1 MGSTRSRKPPAAP
14 EVDRKAARSAEEGF
28 FERLSHNLG
37 QTGGIFDPISNR
49 TYDASPRNR
58 VTKVLDDR
66 SSEVKSL
73 IKRFAE
79 RDLMRVYEEMPRNEI
94 HLNEIVHKELLGR
107 PSVKVV
113 VVGAAFSPIEDLV
126 RSGASRSRIPVSEL
140 QRVKDQV
147 VRSEQVFYYIAA
159 FSTTGWEDEAR
170 RALVGSNH
178 LVALSDV
185 SHGAWRTY
193 YAADPRWRSAA
204 RIFDLSSE
212 DEKVEAV
219 RRWVSRHTLELLM
232 DELTEDTVFDALG
245 YAIPI
250 IREAFS
256 RIAAEDRYVRFDTTA
271 RPYRL
276 TRVYG

>member
-1 MGSTRSRKPPAAP
+1 MASTRMRKAP
-14 EVDRKAARSAEEGF
+14 GPEIDRKAARVAEEGY
-28 FERLSHNLG
+28 FERLSHNMG
-37 QTGGIFDPISNR
+37 MTGGLFDPLTNR

-79 RDLMRVYEEMPRNEI
+79 RDLMRAYEEMPKNEL
-94 HLNEIVHKELLGR
+94 HVFEIVHKELLGR

-113 VVGAAFSPIEDLV
+113 VAGAAFSPVEELV
-126 RSGASRSRIPVSEL
+126 RAGSSRARIPASEL
-140 QRVKDQV
+140 HRTKDQI
-147 VRSEQVFYYIAA
+147 VRNEQVFYYLNA
-159 FSTTGWEDEAR
+159 FATTGWEEDAR
-170 RALVGSNH
+170 RALVGNNYLIS
-178 LVALSDV
+178 LSDV
-185 SHGAWRTY
+185 QNGAWRTY
-193 YAADPRWRSAA
+193 YAPDPRWRAAA

-250 IREAFS
+250 IREAFTQ
-256 RIAAEDRYVRFDTTA
+256 IAAEDRYVRFDTSA

>member
-1 MGSTRSRKPPAAP
+1 MGSTRIRKPPAP
-14 EVDRKAARSAEEGF
+14 EIDRNAARVAEEGY
-28 FERLSHNLG
+28 FERLAKNMNL
-37 QTGGIFDPISNR
+37 TGGLYDPLSNR

-58 VTKVLDDR
+58 VTKVIDER
-66 SSEVKSL
+66 SSEVKTL

-79 RDLMRVYEEMPRNEI
+79 RDLMRAYEEMPKNEL
-94 HLNEIVHKELLGR
+94 HLFEIVHKELLGR

-113 VVGAAFSPIEDLV
+113 VAGAAFSPVEELV
-126 RSGASRSRIPVSEL
+126 RSGTSRARIPASEL
-140 QRVKDQV
+140 ARIRERI
-147 VRSEQVFYYIAA
+147 VRSESVFYYIDA
-159 FSTTGWEDEAR
+159 FSTTGWEDDAR
-170 RALVGSNH
+170 RALVGNNH
-178 LVALSDV
+178 LIALSDV
-185 SHGAWRTY
+185 QQGAWRTY
-193 YAADPRWRSAA
+193 YAPDPRWRAAA

-212 DEKVEAV
+212 DEKVESV

-250 IREAFS
+250 IREAFTQ
-256 RIAAEDRYVRFDTTA
+256 IAAEDRYVRFDTSA

>member
-1 MGSTRSRKPPAAP
+1 MGSTRIRKAPAS
-14 EVDRKAARSAEEGF
+14 EIDRKAARAAEEGY
-28 FERLSHNLG
+28 FERLSHNINL
-37 QTGGIFDPISNR
+37 TGGLFDPLTNR

-79 RDLMRVYEEMPRNEI
+79 RDLMRAYEEMPKNEL
-94 HLNEIVHKELLGR
+94 HVYEIVHKELLGR

-113 VVGAAFSPIEDLV
+113 VAGAAFSPVEDLV
-126 RSGASRSRIPVSEL
+126 RSGSSRTRIPASEL
-140 QRVKDQV
+140 LRAKDQIV
-147 VRSEQVFYYIAA
+147 KSEHVFYYINA
-159 FSTTGWEDEAR
+159 FATTGWEDEAR
-170 RALVGSNH
+170 RALVGNNH
-178 LVALSDV
+178 LIALSDV
-185 SHGAWRTY
+185 QNGAWRTY
-193 YAADPRWRSAA
+193 YAPDPRWRAAA

-212 DEKVEAV
+212 EEKVEAV

-250 IREAFS
+250 IREAFTQ
-256 RIAAEDRYVRFDTTA
+256 IAAEDRYVRFDTSA

>member
-1 MGSTRSRKPPAAP
+1 MGSTRTRKSPAAA
-14 EVDRKAARSAEEGF
+14 EIDRKAARIAEEGY
-28 FERLSHNLG
+28 FERLSHNVN
-37 QTGGIFDPISNR
+37 QTGGLYDPLTNR

-66 SSEVKSL
+66 SSEVKTL

-79 RDLMRVYEEMPRNEI
+79 RDLMQAYEEMPKNGL
-94 HLNEIVHKELLGR
+94 HVFEIVHKELLGR

-113 VVGAAFSPIEDLV
+113 VAGAAFSPVEELV
-126 RSGASRSRIPVSEL
+126 RSGASRARIAASEL
-140 QRVKDQV
+140 LRIRDQI
-147 VRSEQVFYYIAA
+147 VRSESVFYYINA
-159 FSTTGWEDEAR
+159 FATTGWEDDAR
-170 RALVGSNH
+170 RALVGNNH
-178 LVALSDV
+178 LIALSDV
-185 SHGAWRTY
+185 QNGAWRTY
-193 YAADPRWRSAA
+193 YSPDPRWRAAA

-212 DEKVEAV
+212 EEKVEAV

-256 RIAAEDRYVRFDTTA
+256 QIAAEDRYVRFDTTA